1 MTITSPLRWRK
12 HPKLTLC
19 ATTLIPRV
27 ALLAAAYRRATPF
40 GESAHDGYLQIAQD
54 VVQHNVLG
62 LGPHHL
68 ITRGP
73 LFPLLLVPGVALGHP
88 QLWNALLNLAASIA
102 TCLFVFSAAKLLT
115 RNVAASFYAAAF
127 VTLDPWLIWFVKNPM
142 TTVTA
147 TFFVSVA
154 VYFFVQ
160 LLLHRRLILSSLGLG
175 ASCALAALDHPALIV
190 LYAGF
195 TLAIVIVIAGSW
207 RSTEKAFT
215 IKNSAMV
222 LATMW
227 LAFVVVLL
235 PYAIRNYRDVGRPV
249 LISDGAGLSYF
260 MGATR
265 YALSPYPWANVEWPF
280 TDVAERLHVSVSDLD
295 VQYFTIDDRYYPE
308 LSMLAKADLESLA
321 IHHPGFLAKR
331 TAVMGF
337 WFLAGDYSVSRTL
350 AHCIFLALL
359 AIGCWVSWRTNG
371 WKVTAPF
378 LVIILP
384 GLALHSLTMALIG
397 HAAYAIPY
405 VVPLAMPLAF
415 TFLKQ
420 PVPAMSFYGARKAGR
435 EAYGVE

>member
-1 MTITSPLRWRK
+1 MITNFSTWWRE
-12 HPKLTLC
+12 HPKFTLS
-19 ATTLIPRV
+19 AITLIPRA
-27 ALLAAAYRRATPF
+27 ALLAAAYRHATPF
-40 GESAHDGYLQIAQD
+40 GDSAHDGYLQIAQD

-102 TCLFVFSAAKLLT
+102 TCLLVFYSAKLLT
-115 RNVAASFYAAAF
+115 RDIVASFYAAAF

-147 TFFVSVA
+147 TFFVAVA
-154 VYFFVQ
+154 FYFFVQ
-160 LLLHRRLILSSLGLG
+160 LLLYRRPILSSLALG

-190 LYAGF
+190 LSAGF
-195 TLAIVIVIAGSW
+195 TLAILIVISGSW
-207 RSTEKAFT
+207 KNTDKGFT
-215 IKNSAMV
+215 IKNSAII

-227 LAFVVVLL
+227 LAFLVVLI

-265 YALSPYPWANVEWPF
+265 YTLSPYPWANVRWEF
-280 TDVAERLHVSVSDLD
+280 TDVANRLHVSIPDLD

-308 LSMLAKADLESLA
+308 LSKLAKADIESLA
-321 IHHPGFLAKR
+321 IHHPGYLAKR

-337 WFLAGDYSVSRTL
+337 WFLAGDYSVSRTV
-350 AHCIFLALL
+350 AHCLFLALI
-359 AIGCWVSWRTNG
+359 AIGCWASWRTNG

-405 VVPLAMPLAF
+405 VIPLSMPIAF
-415 TFLKQ
+415 TFMKQ
-420 PVPAMSFYGARKAGR
+420 PVPATSFYAAGRAGR